1 MELNLEKLKRIEE
14 VLSRS
19 DFKTVEDFV
28 NHAVELLLFAE
39 ENRDKFNKLLG
50 PE

>member
-1 MELNLEKLKRIEE
+1 MEINPEKLKRIEE
-14 VLSRS
+14 VLSLS

-28 NHAVELLLFAE
+28 NHAVEMLLFAE

>member
-1 MELNLEKLKRIEE
+1 MELNPEKLKRIEA

-19 DFKTVEDFV
+19 DFKTVEAFV
-28 NHAVELLLFAE
+28 EHAVEMLLFAE
-39 ENRDKFNKLLG
+39 ENRDKFNKMLG

>member
-1 MELNLEKLKRIEE
+1 MELNPEKLKRIEA

-19 DFKTVEDFV
+19 DFKNVDEFID
-28 NHAVELLLFAE
+28 HAVELLLFAE
-39 ENRDKFNKLLG
+39 ENRDKFNKMLE